1 MAQVIEAYIYGIN
14 SPGGQTE
21 IASAA
26 GQLNLFAIG
35 SGVHFYPTTE
45 VRGVAEV
52 QCNSVIEVL
61 PTGLNQIS
69 TKYFTDK
76 TLATILTEANDV
88 PA

>member
-1 MAQVIEAYIYGIN
+1 MAQVIEAFIYGIN

-26 GQLNLFAIG
+26 GQLNLFAVG
-35 SGVHFYPTTE
+35 GGVHFYPTTE

-52 QCNSVIEVL
+52 QCNAVIEVL

-76 TLATILTEANDV
+76 PLATILSEAN
-88 PA
+88 A

>member
-21 IASAA
+21 IASAS
-26 GQLNLFAIG
+26 GQLNLFAVG
-35 SGVHFYPTTE
+35 SGVHFYPTTD

-76 TLATILTEANDV
+76 TLATILTEAN
-88 PA
+88 A

>member
-21 IASAA
+21 IAAA
-26 GQLNLFAIG
+26 SGQLNLFAVG

-76 TLATILTEANDV
+76 TLATILTDAN
-88 PA
+88 A

>member
-21 IASAA
+21 IASAS
-26 GQLNLFAIG
+26 GQLNLFAVG

-45 VRGVAEV
+45 VRGVAQV

-76 TLATILTEANDV
+76 SLATILTDAN
-88 PA
+88 A

>member
-21 IASAA
+21 IASAS
-26 GQLNLFAIG
+26 GQLNLFAVG
-35 SGVHFYPTTE
+35 SGIHFYPTTE

-69 TKYFTDK
+69 TKYFTNK
-76 TLATILTEANDV
+76 SLATILSEAN
-88 PA
+88 A

>member
-1 MAQVIEAYIYGIN
+1 MAQVIQAYIYGID

-21 IASAA
+21 IASSA
-26 GQLNLFAIG
+26 GQLNLFTVGGGI
-35 SGVHFYPTTE
+35 HFYPTTA
-45 VRGVAEV
+45 VRGVAQV

-76 TLATILTEANDV
+76 TLATLKTESNA
-88 PA
+88 

>member
-21 IASAA
+21 IASAS
-26 GQLNLFAIG
+26 GQLNLFAVG

-76 TLATILTEANDV
+76 TLATILTDAN
-88 PA
+88 A